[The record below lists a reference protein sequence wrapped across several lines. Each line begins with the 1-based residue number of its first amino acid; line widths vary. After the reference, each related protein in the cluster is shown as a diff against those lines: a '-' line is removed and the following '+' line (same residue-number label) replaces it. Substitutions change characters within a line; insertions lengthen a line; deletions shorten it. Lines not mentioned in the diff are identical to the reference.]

1 MVKLPSKPPEL
12 AWRNITLRKPSRS
25 RGFTASTVCAPS
37 VSVSTESE
45 TTTIAVTFSPA
56 KIGTTKGLSICT

>member
-1 MVKLPSKPPEL
+1 MKLPSKPPEL

-25 RGFTASTVCAPS
+25 RGLTASTACAAS

-56 KIGTTKGLSICT
+56 KTGTTKGLSIGT